1 MWLILRRSGL
11 KALPWLPSALLMG
24 VALNQVYLA
33 NTTHLSA
40 WKGGGFGMF
49 STTDGGPN
57 RRVRVFVQGPGLDR
71 EVPVPEHLDDLARR
85 TSALPV
91 DGNLAR
97 LARQIARATGNPWG
111 DVRTVRVEVWRIEFD
126 GVDLEPT
133 PRRLHTFRLEVT
145 RGDP

>member
-1 MWLILRRSGL
+1 MWPILLRSVQH
-11 KALPWLPSALLMG
+11 ALPCLPSALLLA

-33 NTTHLSA
+33 HTTHLSA

-57 RRVRVFVQGPGLDR
+57 RRVRVFVEGPGIDR
-71 EVPVPEHLDDLARR
+71 EVPVPEHLDDLAERA
-85 TSALPV
+85 SIFPV

-97 LARQIARATGNPWG
+97 LAREMASVTGSHSEE
-111 DVRTVRVEVWRIEFD
+111 VRTVRVEVWRIEFAKS
-126 GVDLEPT
+126 DLKPT
-133 PRRLHTFRLEVT
+133 PRLLRSFLLEVK